1 MSACVLSH
9 VWLFAALLTVAY
21 QAPLSMEFSWQECWS
36 GLGIFLT
43 QELNS
48 CLLCLLHWQV
58 DSLPVVLLAGNAR
71 DVCSIPGSG
80 RSPGVGSG
88 NPLQYYFLENS
99 MDRRAWR
106 ATVHG
111 VAKSRTWLSIHSP
124 AILFI
129 ISATAKW
136 LQSCPTLCDPI
147 DGSPPGS
154 AVPGILQARTLEW
167 VAISSL
173 IQCKC
178 YGNSCQCITFAF
190 SFLELFG
197 IFFFILNIFTLRLV
211 ESMDVEPTNSE
222 GWVYYF
228 YPSYLIWLHFDNVWW
243 ITYLW
248 GFWLWK

>member
-1 MSACVLSH
+1 MCAQSC
-9 VWLFAALLTVAY
+9 LTLWG
-21 QAPLSMEFSWQECWS
+21 PMHCSLPGSSIH
-36 GLGIFLT
+36 GIFLARMLEWPGDLPDPGI
-43 QELNS
+43 ELM
-48 CLLCLLHWQV
+48 
-58 DSLPVVLLAGNAR
+58 SLVSPALAGGFFTWGC
-71 DVCSIPGSG
+71 VSHPSSG
-80 RSPGVGSG
+80 RSPGVASG

-124 AILFI
+124 AVLLI

-190 SFLELFG
+190 SFLELFW
-197 IFFFILNIFTLRLV
+197 IFIFSFLNIFNLRLV

-243 ITYLW
+243 ITYPW